1 MIEVEG
7 LAFPGV
13 GVFGCE
19 VVEADAEV
27 EFELGGFVLGG
38 DSEVCE
44 EGHGM
49 ERRKNWVCVRSVLLG
64 RCHGCR
70 WGRVWPFGRGRQ

>member
-1 MIEVEG
+1 MIEIEG

-13 GVFGCE
+13 GVLGCE

-27 EFELGGFVLGG
+27 EFELGGFVWGG

-44 EGHGM
+44 ESGQGFWVLGAGFWE
-49 ERRKNWVCVRSVLLG
+49 ERRKNFVLG
-64 RCHGCR
+64 GCYTICS
-70 WGRVWPFGRGRQ
+70 